1 MSNTNASGGIGLFG
15 IFFIVLFLLKVG
27 VANTIVQSWSWWWIT
42 APLWGSVALVLGII
56 LVVGLILLIF
66 GK

>member
-27 VANTIVQSWSWWWIT
+27 VANTVVQTWSWWWIT
-42 APLWGSVALVLGII
+42 APLWVPLALFIGIVLVI
-56 LVVGLILLIF
+56 VLILSIF